1 MGTSSSMGYSM
12 GAKRMKMGE
21 ELTLQY
27 WMLEYI
33 IEPRSISERTIRM
46 EKVLAHLDQL
56 KEEEE

>member
-1 MGTSSSMGYSM
+1 
-12 GAKRMKMGE
+12 MKMGE